1 MSRPQA
7 PIADEE
13 EILFMDSEEDT
24 HIDAGGV
31 PASPGDHVVKTG
43 AALCWPTLPG
53 PSNDNRQNNPWRL
66 QSATTDQ
73 RPLVQPHKPT
83 VTEPP
88 DNLPADT
95 ASKSGKPNVQLQCF
109 DKRGDNSRG
118 DNPVRVTFSDPL
130 RPCAEVQETCL
141 SYGPAGAGPSV
152 SSSRED
158 NKGDDETSPGK
169 YSSLRETGTEEED
182 EQDSS
187 TELYVPER
195 RMTPAN
201 YRREYLCGLFLKY
214 SIFIFNFLFWVAGVV
229 GFGFGYWTLTSKGQ
243 IFAGG
248 VYFFLDPAVMLCI
261 VGCTIF
267 IVAFFGFLGALRE
280 NVRLLKIFRVCL
292 VLVLFIQVGI
302 GILVFVFYTMPEAR
316 ESLLSG
322 PETILKDAIKR
333 YHDDEE
339 KRKWVD
345 LIQKEFKCCGMSHN
359 KIGYMDWQLNRYFNC
374 SASNPSAERCAVPVS
389 CCIFEPGDYINVMC
403 GFDTTNKPRSKVLHR
418 INTKG
423 CMRGLADW
431 MRGNESYIGGL
442 LLAFVTPQVLGVV
455 FATLFI
461 KHIVRSRA
469 RWRLL
474 RRT

>member
-1 MSRPQA
+1 M
-7 PIADEE
+7 ADEE
-13 EILFMDSEEDT
+13 DILFIDSEEEAY
-24 HIDAGGV
+24 HITGNV
-31 PASPGDHVVKTG
+31 PAQSADYVVKIG
-43 AALCWPTLPG
+43 SAHCWPALTVSPKDKHQNDPRRLPRPKATKEHRQLAHLQE
-53 PSNDNRQNNPWRL
+53 PSG
-66 QSATTDQ
+66 
-73 RPLVQPHKPT
+73 
-83 VTEPP
+83 TEST
-88 DNLPADT
+88 DNLLAEFRESTERP
-95 ASKSGKPNVQLQCF
+95 QCC
-109 DKRGDNSRG
+109 DKKGDIPRGDNSVKF
-118 DNPVRVTFSDPL
+118 DHSSPPED
-130 RPCAEVQETCL
+130 VQETCF
-141 SYGPAGAGPSV
+141 SCGPSGEGASV
-152 SSSRED
+152 LASARQG
-158 NKGDDETSPGK
+158 NKGDDNASPGK
-169 YSSLRETGTEEED
+169 YSVLREEGTGREEEHN
-182 EQDSS
+182 SS

-195 RMTPAN
+195 RMTPAK

-229 GFGFGYWTLTSKGQ
+229 LFGFGYWILSSKGQ

-248 VYFFLDPAVMLCI
+248 GYFFLDPAIMLCI

-292 VLVLFIQVGI
+292 VVVLLIQVGI
-302 GILVFVFYTMPEAR
+302 GIVVFVFYTMPEAR
-316 ESLLSG
+316 ESILSG
-322 PETILKDAIKR
+322 PEMILRDAIKR

-339 KRKWVD
+339 KRKWID
-345 LIQKEFKCCGMSHN
+345 LIQKEFQCCGMSHN
-359 KIGYMDWQLNRYFNC
+359 NIGYMDWQLNRYFNC

-403 GFDTTNKPRSKVLHR
+403 GFDATNKPRSKVLHR

-442 LLAFVTPQVLGVV
+442 LLAFVTPQVLGVI

-461 KHIVRSRA
+461 RHILRSRA

>member
-1 MSRPQA
+1 MSSLQA

-13 EILFMDSEEDT
+13 DILFMDSEEDAHHGT
-24 HIDAGGV
+24 GSV
-31 PASPGDHVVKTG
+31 PAQSADHVVKTG
-43 AALCWPTLPG
+43 DTNCWPTLTV
-53 PSNDNRQNNPWRL
+53 SSKDKHQNDPWRL
-66 QSATTDQ
+66 PRPKAMKEHRQLAHPHEPSATEST
-73 RPLVQPHKPT
+73 
-83 VTEPP
+83 
-88 DNLPADT
+88 DNLLAEFRESNEQP
-95 ASKSGKPNVQLQCF
+95 QCC
-109 DKRGDNSRG
+109 DEKGDNPRGDNS
-118 DNPVRVTFSDPL
+118 VRLKLSDPSQP
-130 RPCAEVQETCL
+130 REEVQETCF
-141 SYGPAGAGPSV
+141 SDGPGGAAPSV
-152 SSSRED
+152 IRSATQDS
-158 NKGDDETSPGK
+158 KGDDGMSPGK
-169 YSSLRETGTEEED
+169 YSALREEGTEREE
-182 EQDSS
+182 EHDSS

-229 GFGFGYWTLTSKGQ
+229 LFAFGYWILSSKGQ

-248 VYFFLDPAVMLCI
+248 GYFFLDPAVMLCI

-292 VLVLFIQVGI
+292 VVVLVIQVGI

-316 ESLLSG
+316 ESILSG
-322 PETILKDAIKR
+322 PEMILRDAIKR

-339 KRKWVD
+339 KRKWID
-345 LIQKEFKCCGMSHN
+345 LIQKEFQCCGMSHN
-359 KIGYMDWQLNRYFNC
+359 NIGYMDWQLNRYFNC
-374 SASNPSAERCAVPVS
+374 SASNPSTERCAVPVS

-442 LLAFVTPQVLGVV
+442 LLAFVTPQVLGVI

-461 KHIVRSRA
+461 RHILRSRA